1 MHSSAA
7 AQARG
12 ARAHRLAALLTAV
25 VGCAPALGEEM
36 VFSDYGTQSSS
47 LEILHR
53 LLSPLAAQLLE
64 RRLSASSQHL
74 DAQPV
79 DLAAERFTVHVPPQ
93 APPQG
98 YALLV
103 FIQPWKEA
111 LLPAGWPGVFD
122 RYGMIYV
129 SAARSGNDA
138 DVLTRR
144 VPLALLAAHNLM
156 QRYPVDAARVY
167 IGGFSG
173 GSRVALR
180 LALAYPELFRGALLN
195 SGSDPMDAGPPSPP
209 ALEALRQ
216 LQEGSRFIYVTGE
229 RDTDNLSLDVASQ
242 QSLRRWCV
250 FDFDSQV
257 MAHAGHQELDAQS
270 LTRALAGLTRHTAP
284 DSSKL
289 AACRTQLAE
298 RIEGQLDEVAA
309 LLVSDR
315 RSEAQKRLL
324 EADRHLG
331 GAATP
336 RSLELEEALGWEVPA
351 GH

>member
-1 MHSSAA
+1 
-7 AQARG
+7 
-12 ARAHRLAALLTAV
+12 
-25 VGCAPALGEEM
+25 M
-36 VFSDYGTQSSS
+36 VFSDYGAQSSS
-47 LEILHR
+47 LEIVRR
-53 LLSPLAAQLLE
+53 LLSPLAARLLE
-64 RRLSASSQHL
+64 RRLAAAAQHL
-74 DAQPV
+74 DAQPI
-79 DLAAERFTVHVPPQ
+79 DLASERFTVHVPPQ
-93 APPQG
+93 APEHG

-111 LLPAGWPGVFD
+111 LLPSGWAAVFD

-144 VPLALLAAHNLM
+144 GPLALLAAHNLM
-156 QRYPVDAARVY
+156 QRYRIDPARVY

-209 ALEALRQ
+209 SPEGLRQ
-216 LQEGSRFIYVTGE
+216 LQEASRFVYVTGE
-229 RDTDNLSLDVASQ
+229 RDTDNLSLDLASQ

-257 MAHAGHQELDAQS
+257 MAHAGHQALDAAS
-270 LTRALAGLTRHTAP
+270 LARALAGLARHSAP
-284 DSSKL
+284 DAAKL
-289 AACRTQLAE
+289 ASCRAQLSA
-298 RIEGQLDEVAA
+298 RIDGQLDEVAA
-309 LLVSDR
+309 LIASGR
-315 RSEAQKRLL
+315 RAEAQRRLL

-336 RSLELEEALGWEVPA
+336 RSLELEDALGWEVAA
-351 GH
+351 GPHG